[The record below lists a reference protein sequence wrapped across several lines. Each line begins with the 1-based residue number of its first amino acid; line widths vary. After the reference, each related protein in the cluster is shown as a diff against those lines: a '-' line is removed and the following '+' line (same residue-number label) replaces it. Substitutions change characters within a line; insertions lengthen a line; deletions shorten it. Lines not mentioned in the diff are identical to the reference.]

1 MIEQV
6 GKPHSQRP
14 LYEQV
19 KEQLLAHILDGTYQP
34 LAQLP
39 SEHELSEQF
48 GVSRITVRQALH
60 KLSQRA

>member
-19 KEQLLAHILDGTYQP
+19 KAVVGAYSGWHLSAFGTAP
-34 LAQLP
+34 F
-39 SEHELSEQF
+39 EHELSEQF